1 MGSRILNDAKA
12 NSKVTICCTFMVLAA
27 VGAYACPYAS
37 AAGVQTFGEYSGDGG
52 ILQSNEYTSIQST
65 EDIGF
70 TNPSQETLTG
80 VIADG
85 LITVGRSG
93 TRYNATIDANDHQ
106 IYKGDKSLQYLDGG
120 MSWDS
125 AYIEGS
131 RQPMERTTEQKEITV
146 YNTTSSQT
154 ENQTINVTPGDTV
167 ENTTLNMRP
176 YEESMS
182 VEKVTIG
189 SSGLYMSDKVVEQGS
204 NESQDYIMLNAQAKG
219 RGAFTN
225 DVKTD
230 SKVGFIGTSDSVN
243 FEASNK
249 QHEGVYGNYSA
260 NSTTLLES
268 FSDVYMNPNFNTE
281 DMDLIQYPGVGSL

>member
-1 MGSRILNDAKA
+1 MGSRILNAAKA

-70 TNPSQETLTG
+70 TNPGQETLTG

-131 RQPMERTTEQKEITV
+131 RQPMDEIPIQQEVPV
-146 YNTTSSQT
+146 YNTTSGQT
-154 ENQTINVTPGDTV
+154 INQTINVTPGDSV
-167 ENTTLNMRP
+167 ENTTVLMRP
-176 YEESMS
+176 YSESMY
-182 VEKVTIG
+182 VNKFTTG
-189 SSGLYMSDKVVEQGS
+189 SSGMYMADKTVEQGS
-204 NESQDYIMLNAQAKG
+204 NESQDYIELNARASG
-219 RGAFTN
+219 RGVFRN
-225 DVKTD
+225 DVKTISD
-230 SKVGFIGTSDSVN
+230 VGFIGVSDDVN
-243 FEASNK
+243 FHEENT
-249 QHEGVYGNYSA
+249 QHEAVYGNYSA
-260 NSTTLLES
+260 NSSTLLES
-268 FSDVYMNPNFNTE
+268 FSNVYMNPSINTE
-281 DMDLIQYPGVGSL
+281 DAGLIQSTHMGAL

>member
-1 MGSRILNDAKA
+1 MGSRILNAAEA

-70 TNPSQETLTG
+70 TNPGQETLTG

-120 MSWDS
+120 
-125 AYIEGS
+125 
-131 RQPMERTTEQKEITV
+131 TV
-146 YNTTSSQT
+146 RISKDPDNRWMKYPSNKRSLY
-154 ENQTINVTPGDTV
+154 
-167 ENTTLNMRP
+167 TTLHQ
-176 YEESMS
+176 
-182 VEKVTIG
+182 
-189 SSGLYMSDKVVEQGS
+189 DK
-204 NESQDYIMLNAQAKG
+204 L
-219 RGAFTN
+219 
-225 DVKTD
+225 
-230 SKVGFIGTSDSVN
+230 
-243 FEASNK
+243 
-249 QHEGVYGNYSA
+249 
-260 NSTTLLES
+260 
-268 FSDVYMNPNFNTE
+268 
-281 DMDLIQYPGVGSL
+281 